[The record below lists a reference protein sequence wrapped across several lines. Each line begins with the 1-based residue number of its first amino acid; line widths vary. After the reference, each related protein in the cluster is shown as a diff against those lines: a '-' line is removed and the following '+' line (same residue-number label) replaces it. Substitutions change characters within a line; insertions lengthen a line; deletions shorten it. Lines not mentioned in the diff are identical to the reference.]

1 MLSKLQLIEAV
12 DLVREHGSISAAARA
27 SGISRKTLSGRYH
40 AALDRLNLDEELLEQ
55 NVKLGFQKQKLADL
69 RRIENKSFR
78 EHARKYNA
86 VEGYIQ
92 ELKEVFDKNSLH
104 TKTVKHN
111 TKCKGKVGVL
121 HLSDLHFNELV
132 NLEHNKYDFHIAGQ
146 RLRFFVEQAIKYFKA
161 DGVAT
166 VFVAFTADLMNSDRR
181 LDELLATATN
191 RSRATFCAVDIL
203 NQVILDLNKHFNVKV
218 GWVNGNEGRVGKDV
232 GFVDQIASDNYDE
245 VILRTMSYY
254 FKDAKGVEFIEPQD
268 SLEMVVNIAGQ
279 NLLLVHGH
287 TMGRDTSKGITKL
300 KAKHAAQG
308 NIIDYIIF
316 GHIHEA
322 YISDTF
328 ARSGSPVGDN
338 AYSDKALNLTGRAS
352 QNIYIFSEDG
362 NRNGIKI
369 DLQNIPKGY
378 KGYETDETLH
388 SYNIK
393 SVEKGKPHSL
403 IMQIVI

>member
-111 TKCKGKVGVL
+111 TKDSKKVGVL

-132 NLEHNKYDFHIAGQ
+132 NLEHNKYDFTIAGQ

-161 DGVAT
+161 DGVKT

-218 GWVNGNEGRVGKDV
+218 GWVNGNEGRVGKDL
-232 GFVDQIASDNYDE
+232 GFVEQIASDNYDE

-268 SLEMVVNIAGQ
+268 ALEMVVNVAGQ
-279 NLLLVHGH
+279 NLLLIHGH
-287 TMGRDTSKGITKL
+287 TLGRDVSKGISKY
-300 KAKHAAQG
+300 KSKYASKG
-308 NIIDYIIF
+308 VIIDYIIY

-338 AYSDKALNLTGRAS
+338 SYSDKALNLAGRAS

-378 KGYETDETLH
+378 KGYETDKSLH

-393 SVEKGKPHSL
+393 SADKGKPHSL